1 MKEIYE
7 LWYSLIR
14 DDEPNKIEL
23 LERYTEEEIY
33 NLRLFKECKKEYLEK
48 AEDIYK
54 YILENNISYITI
66 KKENYPEN
74 LRNIDY
80 PPYLLYYKGNLDVLK
95 RRIVAIVGARK
106 CTNYGIEV
114 TKILT
119 NLLNSYNISIISGGA
134 RGIDTVSHRVC
145 LENGIPTIVVLGCGI
160 NIAYPR
166 ENKSL
171 FEVVQK
177 RGLILSEFPP
187 NTQPYKMN
195 FPQRNRI
202 ISALSEIVIVTEAAK
217 NSGSLIT
224 ANYASKQGK
233 DVMAVPG
240 SILSGLSKGTN
251 QLIEDGAIVISD
263 FDSIRVKLKLPL
275 DDSNGNLNEFEQ
287 KINNII
293 TNEPIH
299 INDLIKSSKMEYTLI
314 LKTLFKLQEKNKVV
328 CLPGE
333 YYVKTT

>member
-119 NLLNSYNISIISGGA
+119 NLLNSYN
-134 RGIDTVSHRVC
+134 
-145 LENGIPTIVVLGCGI
+145 LL
-160 NIAYPR
+160 
-166 ENKSL
+166 
-171 FEVVQK
+171 
-177 RGLILSEFPP
+177 
-187 NTQPYKMN
+187 
-195 FPQRNRI
+195 
-202 ISALSEIVIVTEAAK
+202 
-217 NSGSLIT
+217 
-224 ANYASKQGK
+224 YA
-233 DVMAVPG
+233 
-240 SILSGLSKGTN
+240 
-251 QLIEDGAIVISD
+251 
-263 FDSIRVKLKLPL
+263 F
-275 DDSNGNLNEFEQ
+275 
-287 KINNII
+287 
-293 TNEPIH
+293 
-299 INDLIKSSKMEYTLI
+299 
-314 LKTLFKLQEKNKVV
+314 
-328 CLPGE
+328 
-333 YYVKTT
+333 

>member
-1 MKEIYE
+1 M
-7 LWYSLIR
+7 
-14 DDEPNKIEL
+14 
-23 LERYTEEEIY
+23 
-33 NLRLFKECKKEYLEK
+33 
-48 AEDIYK
+48 
-54 YILENNISYITI
+54 
-66 KKENYPEN
+66 
-74 LRNIDY
+74 
-80 PPYLLYYKGNLDVLK
+80 K

-134 RGIDTVSHRVC
+134 RGIDTVSHKVC

-224 ANYASKQGK
+224 ASYASKQGK

>member
-1 MKEIYE
+1 MKKIYE

-74 LRNIDY
+74 LKNIDY

-251 QLIEDGAIVISD
+251 ELIEDGAIVISD

-275 DDSNGNLNEFEQ
+275 DDSDGNLNEFEQ

>member
-275 DDSNGNLNEFEQ
+275 DDSDGNLNEFEQ

>member
-224 ANYASKQGK
+224 ASYASKQGK

-275 DDSNGNLNEFEQ
+275 DDSDGNLNEFEQ

>member
-1 MKEIYE
+1 MKKIYE

-74 LRNIDY
+74 LKNIDY

-251 QLIEDGAIVISD
+251 ELIEDGAIVISD

-275 DDSNGNLNEFEQ
+275 DDSDGNLNEFEQ

-299 INDLIKSSKMEYTLI
+299 INDLVKSSKMEYTLI